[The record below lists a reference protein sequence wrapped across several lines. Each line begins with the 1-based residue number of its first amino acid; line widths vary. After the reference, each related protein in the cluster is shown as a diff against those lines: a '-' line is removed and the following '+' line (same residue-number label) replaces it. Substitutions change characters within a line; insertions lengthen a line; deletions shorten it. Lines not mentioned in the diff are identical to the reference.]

1 MRGFLALIA
10 VVVLLL
16 IVAVATGFLNL
27 KQTQTAELPKVQVE
41 GGQAP
46 KFDANV
52 GAVDVGTKSETV
64 KVPKVEVGTKNTS
77 VKLPTVDVKTANE
90 TSNH

>member
-10 VVVLLL
+10 VVVVLL
-16 IVAVATGFLNL
+16 IIAVATGFLNL
-27 KQTQTAELPKVQVE
+27 RQTQTAELPKVQLE

-52 GAVDVGTKSETV
+52 GAVDVGTKNETV
-64 KVPKVEVGTKNTS
+64 RVKV
-77 VKLPTVDVKTANE
+77 PTVDVKTANE

>member
-1 MRGFLALIA
+1 MRGLLALVA

-16 IVAVATGFLNL
+16 IVGVATGFFSFN
-27 KQTQTAELPKVQVE
+27 QTQTAKLPEVKVE

-52 GAVDVGTKSETV
+52 GAVKVGTKEETV
-64 KVPKVEVGTKNTS
+64 KVPTI
-77 VKLPTVDVKTANE
+77 DIKTANE
-90 TSNH
+90 TTNK